1 MSYVTMSK
9 LPPYTNDIF
18 RFINGQP
25 VRVPTIDNIGINR
38 FASIG
43 RSDDGDGGSSCNTNH
58 VPTRNDPR
66 LMTVDQLVEYQKHP
80 QPVGENAL
88 LFGL

>member
-1 MSYVTMSK
+1 MPYVQFNR
-9 LPPYTNDIF
+9 LPPFTQDIF

-43 RSDDGDGGSSCNTNH
+43 QSDEYVECNPDKT
-58 VPTRNDPR
+58 PRRDDPR
-66 LMTVDQLVEYQKHP
+66 LMTTEQWVEYQKHP
-80 QPVGENAL
+80 APYGENARL
-88 LFGL
+88 YGL

>member
-1 MSYVTMSK
+1 MSYVTMSR
-9 LPPYTNDIF
+9 LPQYTSDIF

-43 RSDDGDGGSSCNTNH
+43 RSDEFVNCNPST
-58 VPTRNDPR
+58 VPTHHDPR
-66 LMTVDQLVEYQKHP
+66 LMTLDQMAEYQRHP
-80 QPVGENAL
+80 QPVGPNAMRY
-88 LFGL
+88 GL

>member
-1 MSYVTMSK
+1 MSYVTMNR
-9 LPPYTNDIF
+9 LPSYTQDIF

-43 RSDDGDGGSSCNTNH
+43 RSDDMIGCNSNN
-58 VPTRNDPR
+58 VPSHHDPR
-66 LMTVDQLVEYQKHP
+66 LMTLDQMVEYQRHP
-80 QPVGENAL
+80 TPVGDNAL
-88 LFGL
+88 RYGL

>member
-43 RSDDGDGGSSCNTNH
+43 RSDDGMGGSSCNTNH

-80 QPVGENAL
+80 FAVDQSAL
-88 LFGL
+88 LYGL

>member
-1 MSYVTMSK
+1 MSYVTMNR
-9 LPPYTNDIF
+9 LPNFSLDIV

-43 RSDDGDGGSSCNTNH
+43 RSDEMVNCNPSTTPSH
-58 VPTRNDPR
+58 HDPR
-66 LMTVDQLVEYQKHP
+66 LMTIDQLLEYQKHP
-80 QPVGENAL
+80 QPIGQNSRL
-88 LFGL
+88 YGL